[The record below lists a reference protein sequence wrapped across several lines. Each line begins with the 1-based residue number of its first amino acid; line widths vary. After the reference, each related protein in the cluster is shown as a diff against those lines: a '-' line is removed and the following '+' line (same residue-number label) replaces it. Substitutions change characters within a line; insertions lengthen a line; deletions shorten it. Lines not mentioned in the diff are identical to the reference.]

1 MSDVKPKPQIQT
13 QRVFILAP
21 KGFKSVTLSDD
32 VYDFFYE
39 KYKKKRIMLRRQGIR
54 SFSAYLSYELYLA
67 DGIER
72 QKRPYEKARHS
83 VQRSVSSSRKRIL
96 QQ

>member
-1 MSDVKPKPQIQT
+1 M
-13 QRVFILAP
+13 AP

-39 KYKKKRIMLRRQGIR
+39 KYKRNKIKLRRQGIR

-67 DGIER
+67 DEIER
-72 QKRPYEKARHS
+72 QKKPNGKPKRSIRK
-83 VQRSVSSSRKRIL
+83 SVSSNTKRTA
-96 QQ
+96 QP